1 MKETRVLEYKE
12 TITNTFL
19 KTVSAYANYSGGV
32 IVFGVKDDGS
42 VIGISDPKK
51 SCLDIENKINDSI
64 TPQPEYT
71 LEVNDKDKTITLS
84 IRNGINKPYLYRSK
98 AYKRNDTATIEVDA
112 FEMTRLILEG
122 KSINYEELP
131 SEVQNLSFNF
141 LGEELRQQ
149 VAIETFNTDIMKTLN
164 LYSMDRGYNNA
175 AAILADHNTFP
186 GINIA
191 KFGESISVIH
201 KRTTFA
207 NMSILEAYK
216 HTVELYRDYY
226 QYEEISEVYR
236 KKVERIPETAF
247 REAIANALIHRVW
260 DLNSHIRIS
269 MFEDRIEVISPGGL
283 PNGIRE
289 EEYLSGRISVLR
301 NPIIGNVFYRL
312 GIVEIFGTGITR
324 ITEVYKDS
332 LKKPN
337 FEVTANSIKV
347 VLPVYNIEPRLSN
360 EEMKIYELLSKT
372 MPKSISEIMPY
383 VAYGKTKVTKI
394 LRKMADEGIVKI
406 EGIGRGTKYRL

>member
-1 MKETRVLEYKE
+1 M
-12 TITNTFL
+12 
-19 KTVSAYANYSGGV
+19 
-32 IVFGVKDDGS
+32 
-42 VIGISDPKK
+42 
-51 SCLDIENKINDSI
+51 
-64 TPQPEYT
+64 
-71 LEVNDKDKTITLS
+71 EVNDKDKTITLS

-98 AYKRNDTATIEVDA
+98 AYKRNDTATIEVDPI
-112 FEMTRLILEG
+112 ELTRLILEG
-122 KSINYEELP
+122 KNINYEELP

-186 GINIA
+186 GIDIA

-201 KRTTFA
+201 KRTTLA

-372 MPKSISEIMPY
+372 MPKSIREIMPY
-383 VAYGKTKVTKI
+383 VTYGKTKVTKI